1 MSRADISAE
10 IADLVQEGKV
20 RDAYSKFEELPLLDQ
35 VGISISPGVGDA
47 LAAYET
53 YEFSTRAKEKIK
65 EGDILGGAGY
75 GALTGLTAASLI
87 PLFRLLRG
95 VRPTTKAIPK
105 DTIQAPVA
113 QPADL
118 PKPKKIEVPK
128 LDKDRPLTELTY
140 PNTGNFTIGDPID
153 DATGLVSTVRK
164 ELYTGNYPD
173 QMKMNSLLNKLKNK
187 VPNNELRALDVLN
200 PDGTLHKDFVKRFGS
215 IENKINVK
223 GLDNYLEEKQ
233 LDYFKF
239 EIDPNKSVDQGTL
252 SGYGL
257 GNKQEASYRVKG
269 LDAKKEMGDAHFNQY
284 YDDVLVFD
292 GSTDIDF
299 LTLESNMRD
308 ALADTLAQSRDYVK
322 YNFYGDP
329 TRLIKSDV
337 TNKMRRKVKD
347 YKVADLDK
355 ELAKHFDAVVPG
367 KPFKVPDRK
376 ADGGFRVIFKNPL
389 EQHDL
394 GETHHD
400 YVRGLKEILPNLD
413 SENFLKMMKAE
424 SRDLND
430 SIRGIKESLVAP
442 GRTVEELSDKD
453 LVVKNLN
460 RIQSDYAEGIAKVR
474 KRKDIDTAYK
484 DPKAA
489 KELGDTFNEFNKEVT
504 EFNKKPRSIFR
515 YDDVNDRLFDE
526 PEFVIKAKNK
536 IDPFIKDGY
545 NITYGIPNAAKI
557 KGTLTDFLKESYQK
571 YADDFYQGRVKGS
584 FLKYIKKSSDLA
596 KNKHLQVGDD
606 VFVKPLSSF
615 EYPPYLFDVDDFAV
629 RNRPVVTKI
638 VTRARVN
645 DAVRRNYGGIYI
657 DGPQKVVSR
666 EGGGRDANFIVQSQ
680 YVEAANELKKIVREM
695 GGNSD
700 DVKFIYD
707 IRNVDDNL
715 PKTISGAHYIFTDEF
730 INAVKKKGINAF
742 KNGGPVSIQESLNE
756 LNKVILPIDISSDVG
771 SIQPVEESI
780 SAKDVTDI
788 IFDPTDPVDYAILGA
803 GPLGKFALSANKTRK
818 LIDKVLSLKQ
828 RGRQAAAK
836 ELIDSDDLKLFKEFE
851 VMPIKN
857 RLGAYYDLGAAKFG
871 GVKMRVPKDTPYAI
885 RLNNLRTGKPYTAKE
900 IDDIAYSKAGDRL
913 SYLFKTL
920 EEGGN
925 SARKV
930 IKQHPEVAALYKKS
944 GREIPTVAL
953 RPDQL
958 KEYIKGEAKGL
969 NTGGL
974 VSIDSMLAAL

>member
-75 GALTGLTAASLI
+75 GALSGLTAASLI

-95 VRPTTKAIPK
+95 VRPATKAVPK

-128 LDKDRPLTELTY
+128 LDKDRPLTELAY

-252 SGYGL
+252 NGYGL

-269 LDAKKEMGDAHFNQY
+269 LDANKEMGDRAHFNQY

-292 GSTDIDF
+292 GSTDINFID
-299 LTLESNMRD
+299 LEANMRKALRDTLEQARSIKSIFYDNPTQLVDMNKYQGD
-308 ALADTLAQSRDYVK
+308 ALEKIS
-322 YNFYGDP
+322 
-329 TRLIKSDV
+329 
-337 TNKMRRKVKD
+337 RKVLD
-347 YKVADLDK
+347 YKVTDLDK

-376 ADGGFRVIFKNPL
+376 ADDGFRVIFKNPSKVF
-389 EQHDL
+389 DFR
-394 GETHHD
+394 ETHHD

-413 SENFLKMMKAE
+413 SKNFLKMMKAE

-474 KRKDIDTAYK
+474 KRKNIDTAYK

-489 KELGDTFNEFNKEVT
+489 KELGDTFNEFNKEVA

-526 PEFVIKAKNK
+526 PEFVIKAKDK

-545 NITYGIPNAAKI
+545 KITYGIPNAAKI

-571 YADDFYQGRVKGS
+571 YADEFYQGKVTGS

-695 GGNSD
+695 GGNTD

-707 IRNVDDNL
+707 IQHSTDNL
-715 PKTISGAHYIFTDEF
+715 PNTISGAHYIFTDEF

-742 KNGGPVSIQESLNE
+742 KDGG
-756 LNKVILPIDISSDVG
+756 
-771 SIQPVEESI
+771 
-780 SAKDVTDI
+780 
-788 IFDPTDPVDYAILGA
+788 
-803 GPLGKFALSANKTRK
+803 
-818 LIDKVLSLKQ
+818 
-828 RGRQAAAK
+828 
-836 ELIDSDDLKLFKEFE
+836 
-851 VMPIKN
+851 
-857 RLGAYYDLGAAKFG
+857 
-871 GVKMRVPKDTPYAI
+871 
-885 RLNNLRTGKPYTAKE
+885 
-900 IDDIAYSKAGDRL
+900 
-913 SYLFKTL
+913 
-920 EEGGN
+920 
-925 SARKV
+925 
-930 IKQHPEVAALYKKS
+930 H
-944 GREIPTVAL
+944 
-953 RPDQL
+953 
-958 KEYIKGEAKGL
+958 
-969 NTGGL
+969 
-974 VSIDSMLAAL
+974 VSIDRMIAAL